1 MSALSGPGQ
10 TGPVGDSRRG
20 PVRLR
25 LGVGAAVGLL
35 LIAAVAAILV
45 TVGSS
50 TGASEWLEPDQRT
63 GATVDASGSPIEG
76 EANATGANRAEIAAA
91 ADVFVHVL
99 GAVEHPGLYQ
109 LVDGARVVDVIAAAG
124 GLAVDADP
132 GGVNLAR
139 FVSDGEQLYVPTEGE
154 EVSHSEESNPTT
166 AGSSG
171 GLININR
178 ASQAELELL
187 PRVGPAL
194 AKRIIDWRESFG
206 SFTSI
211 DDLMSVTGIGEKTF
225 DGLRD
230 LVTT

>member
-10 TGPVGDSRRG
+10 TGPVGDGRRG

-25 LGVGAAVGLL
+25 LGVGAAVGLV

-45 TVGSS
+45 TVSSS
-50 TGASEWLEPDQRT
+50 TGTSEWLEPDQRT
-63 GATVDASGSPIEG
+63 GATIDASGSPIDV
-76 EANATGANRAEIAAA
+76 EAKATGANGAEIAAA

-139 FVSDGEQLYVPTEGE
+139 FVGDGEQLYVPAVGE
-154 EVSHSEESNPTT
+154 EVSHSEQSGPTT

-225 DGLRD
+225 DGLKD